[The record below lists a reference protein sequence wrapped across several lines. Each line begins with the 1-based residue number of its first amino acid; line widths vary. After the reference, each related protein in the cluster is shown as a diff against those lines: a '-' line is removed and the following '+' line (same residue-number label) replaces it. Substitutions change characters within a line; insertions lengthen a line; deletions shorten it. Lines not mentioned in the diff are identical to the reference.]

1 LIEQYFQ
8 SLTDL
13 VASLPFVADPKIT
26 FEERG
31 EMVGFIRGDIE
42 FKDGTF
48 LHFRELVDLRLPLT
62 KVMYAYHYQKA
73 DGFIVFR
80 YDNTAHHMQVPTFPD
95 HKHASDGSLL
105 PASPPNLESVMREI
119 ENLMTTK

>member
-1 LIEQYFQ
+1 
-8 SLTDL
+8 
-13 VASLPFVADPKIT
+13 
-26 FEERG
+26 
-31 EMVGFIRGDIE
+31 MVGFIRGDIE

-48 LHFRELVDLRLPLT
+48 LHFRELVDLRLPLK

-95 HKHASDGSLL
+95 HKHASNGSLL
-105 PASPPNLESVMREI
+105 PASPPDLESVMREI

>member
-8 SLTDL
+8 SLTNL
-13 VASLPFVADPKIT
+13 VASLPFVVDPKIT

-62 KVMYAYHYQKA
+62 KVMYAYHYQST
-73 DGFIVFR
+73 DGSIIFR
-80 YDNTAHHMQVPTFPD
+80 YDNTAYHMNVPTFPD
-95 HKHASDGSLL
+95 HKHTSNDTLL
-105 PASPPNLESVMREI
+105 PASPPELESVMREI
-119 ENLMTTK
+119 EDLMKAK